1 MNPAVSVIVPVYN
14 VEAYL
19 PRCLDSLCR
28 QRLSEI
34 EIIVIDD
41 ASPDGCGRI
50 CDDYATKDSRVK
62 VFHQPKNRGLS
73 VARSHGI
80 QHAIGKYLMF
90 VDGDDWVS
98 KDFCQAAYD
107 CAEKHQADLVMFNY
121 SKVLHGESFRSEQR
135 KVFNDFSEGYKTK
148 EESMDMI
155 LVDGGNAAW
164 NKIYRKELFDGIT
177 YPEGFVYEDTGATY
191 KLVFKATCFYY
202 LDQTLYYQSIR
213 PDSITRSKVTQKVL
227 SDRAMLNTQR
237 YRDLKAWGFDSE
249 ILEYRFLSFA
259 LWYCVHQKRDMSN
272 PEYVALAQAL
282 QICHRAPSLFPTK
295 KKLCFYIYN
304 YCPWLFELLF
314 TLMGKKVR

>member
-1 MNPAVSVIVPVYN
+1 MEPAVSVIVPVYN

-50 CDDYATKDSRVK
+50 CNDYAAKDSRIK
-62 VFHQPKNRGLS
+62 VFHQPENLGAAA
-73 VARSHGI
+73 ARNCGI
-80 QHAIGKYLMF
+80 QHATGKYLMF

-98 KDFCQAAYD
+98 EEYCQAAYD
-107 CAEKHQADLVMFNY
+107 CAETHQVDLVMFNY
-121 SKVLHGESFRSEQR
+121 ARVSLRGDQQQVFR
-135 KVFNDFSEGYKTK
+135 DFAEGYKTK
-148 EESMDMI
+148 EEALDMI
-155 LVDGGNAAW
+155 LVDGGNSPT
-164 NKIYRKELFDGIT
+164 NKIYRRELFDGIA
-177 YPEGFVYEDTGATY
+177 YPEGFEYEETGVTY
-191 KLVFKATCFYY
+191 KLVFKATHFYF
-202 LDQTLYYQSIR
+202 LDQTLYFYIQR
-213 PDSITRSKVTQKVL
+213 PGSITHSKVTQKVL
-227 SDRAMLNTQR
+227 SDRAKLNTQR

-272 PEYVALAQAL
+272 PEYVTLARALHS
-282 QICHRAPSLFPTK
+282 CRKVPSQFSLK
-295 KKLCFYIYN
+295 KIICFYFFN
-304 YCPWLFELLF
+304 CCPCLFDLSF